1 MTNSD
6 VYSLTTGKY
15 LESLYAVDNQFIQ
28 QLANLSIENAKQL
41 KMVSVILKDKVNNRG
56 EIAKKGVKAADKSV
70 IDLCKVTPLVGLGGA
85 KNMFEEL
92 AIYRWYMLKLDEVP
106 GLVFDRLAKTLFVDY
121 LLSACVCY
129 VEVFDPASSRVDKFL
144 ATRNRFIAGGLA
156 GMAPED
162 TSKFINYLTPHS
174 QDYVNKHIRVLKL
187 SHSST
192 GFKVTQPRSHLDFNK
207 DIKITPLF
215 LLTTFLDGISDIIS
229 SNIIK
234 FTYIKDNVTERE
246 MVTTLSP
253 QILLQYYDSTF
264 VQKVLSAV
272 EAKIVRG
279 YVRLPELGISKYDET
294 GVRALNVARVTSI
307 ELVQDFDS
315 RFIHVD
321 FNNILGYFKS
331 TVESVADL
339 NVLAFLFEA
348 LADDVLKVRKG
359 DIIGAQSAI
368 TSFVDAQYAIG
379 TTTFLR
385 RLHIL
390 MLQFPNI
397 FRAYNGGKPKE
408 FTGGSNFDLGVEE

>member
-1 MTNSD
+1 
-6 VYSLTTGKY
+6 
-15 LESLYAVDNQFIQ
+15 
-28 QLANLSIENAKQL
+28 
-41 KMVSVILKDKVNNRG
+41 
-56 EIAKKGVKAADKSV
+56 
-70 IDLCKVTPLVGLGGA
+70 
-85 KNMFEEL
+85 
-92 AIYRWYMLKLDEVP
+92 
-106 GLVFDRLAKTLFVDY
+106 
-121 LLSACVCY
+121 
-129 VEVFDPASSRVDKFL
+129 
-144 ATRNRFIAGGLA
+144 
-156 GMAPED
+156 MAPED

-234 FTYIKDNVTERE
+234 FTYIKDNIMERE